1 MSIEYSKSFPSF
13 FSGNYFFVV
22 VVFAVVFVVVVVAFI
37 VVSICSSE
45 SFRGC
50 RRVRQFRFGLLFAQR
65 VFRGWAVRPQ
75 EFHPPDNRKPLMT
88 NRKKEAR
95 LNFGYPF
102 ILLRLHVP
110 IAQINP
116 LQGLFRPPIG
126 PISATRPQ
134 SQKYGF
140 VKKRKS

>member
-1 MSIEYSKSFPSF
+1 
-13 FSGNYFFVV
+13 
-22 VVFAVVFVVVVVAFI
+22 
-37 VVSICSSE
+37 
-45 SFRGC
+45 
-50 RRVRQFRFGLLFAQR
+50 
-65 VFRGWAVRPQ
+65 
-75 EFHPPDNRKPLMT
+75 MT

-102 ILLRLHVP
+102 IVLCLHVP

-140 VKKRKS
+140 VKNENLDLYKLRFIETSEYKKKSS